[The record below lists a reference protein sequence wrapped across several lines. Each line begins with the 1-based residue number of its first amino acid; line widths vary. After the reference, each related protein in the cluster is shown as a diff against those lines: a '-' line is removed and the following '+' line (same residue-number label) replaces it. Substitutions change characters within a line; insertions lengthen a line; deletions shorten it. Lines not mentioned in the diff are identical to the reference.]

1 MTPCTT
7 WTQPHT
13 PVVSACPSWGL
24 RSPTRCRWCTCPHQ
38 PLHLLV
44 EHAIQ
49 RLEERGQ
56 LTWDE
61 DDDDVRPP
69 LEVGNEIFVSVALE
83 VVQYQ
88 DTWALLDDSSVVR
101 TELPALRDLKGAPE
115 RHTSFCPARR
125 KTRLPRGGQ
134 TWCGSQ
140 KGSLPPFPGVAGG
153 TNGVPLKRM
162 RSGTFLP
169 SAMTAKHSMKRSFSF
184 PGAGQ
189 DTRREREEER
199 GFQYFYE
206 TTMWL
211 VWVQMVE
218 V

>member
-1 MTPCTT
+1 MTSCTT

-24 RSPTRCRWCTCPHQ
+24 RSPTRCRWCTCPHH

-49 RLEERGQ
+49 RLEERSQ

-61 DDDDVRPP
+61 DDDGVRPP

-101 TELPALRDLKGAPE
+101 TELPALRDPKGALPSV
-115 RHTSFCPARR
+115 TPAFVLHDEIHASR
-125 KTRLPRGGQ
+125 
-134 TWCGSQ
+134 
-140 KGSLPPFPGVAGG
+140 GVAKLGA
-153 TNGVPLKRM
+153 VHRKDLCR
-162 RSGTFLP
+162 P
-169 SAMTAKHSMKRSFSF
+169 SRAWPAGRTAS
-184 PGAGQ
+184 P
-189 DTRREREEER
+189 
-199 GFQYFYE
+199 
-206 TTMWL
+206 
-211 VWVQMVE
+211 
-218 V
+218 